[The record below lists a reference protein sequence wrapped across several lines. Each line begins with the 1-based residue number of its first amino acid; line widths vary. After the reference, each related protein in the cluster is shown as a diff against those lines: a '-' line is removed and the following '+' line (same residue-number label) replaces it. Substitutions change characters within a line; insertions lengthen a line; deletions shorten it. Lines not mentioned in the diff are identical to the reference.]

1 MGWTLCQ
8 TLAMWQAKRP
18 CHWGSSGFTGKGH
31 HQPQCHEIW
40 THRDRRSPVWTN
52 SCVDLGYNDFDY
64 NISNKQAKML
74 TTLHLNTQHPALGI
88 LVFIFPLS
96 VYTYPTYIYIY
107 VTIYNTHVFKFH
119 VKHITLYMSFHKVI
133 FFLNIMLLRFIHIYI
148 CTFSLLCSILFIY
161 SVSCWWIC
169 RWFPVFPYYK
179 QCYIGPF
186 FLWLSQDFI
195 HCLIFW

>member
-133 FFLNIMLLRFIHIYI
+133 FFSTLCFWDLSIFIYAHFHCFVVFYLFIH
-148 CTFSLLCSILFIY
+148 SLVGEYVDGFQFFPIISNVILDPFFYDCHRTLFIA
-161 SVSCWWIC
+161 
-169 RWFPVFPYYK
+169 
-179 QCYIGPF
+179 
-186 FLWLSQDFI
+186 
-195 HCLIFW
+195 